1 MVGVH
6 KRNVSLQN
14 HFQDITLKDHY
25 IYKLIYL
32 VDFYSL
38 SIQILFN

>member
-14 HFQDITLKDHY
+14 HSQDTTLKDHY
-25 IYKLIYL
+25 IYRLIYL
-32 VDFYSL
+32 VDCFSL
-38 SIQILFN
+38 SIHIFVN